1 ELARIVTAPTGTVTI
16 GDSTQTG
23 DITFSGATVATTAGA
38 DTTVLQSTTGDGQIV
53 LDDSNGTALDGNGGS
68 IGLTAGTG
76 GIAALHPANATAEI
90 ATTGAGVTL
99 NTTGPIGTAANPIQ
113 FADNTN
119 TAQQVVAVGAASTAY
134 LDGLGS
140 LTLGSVTGGTANTA
154 LTVTARTNLVVAANA
169 TINTGTATLSLGAD
183 LQADGS
189 GDDGGVGTLSVDA
202 GANLYGASITLR
214 GAEVNIASTANV
226 GSATSQS
233 PVSTFVPSNAG
244 LDGPYCMSFDA
255 SGNLY
260 VANAEND
267 TISKVT
273 PGGTVS
279 TFVSSGLSGPIGLAF
294 DSSGNLYVVNGGAN
308 TISKVT
314 PAGVV
319 TTLVSGLNG
328 PADLAFDSGGALYIT
343 NFNGNTIS
351 KVTAIPATTQV
362 TIQSS
367 LPSRPMSLGGSN
379 DAAVDGINLTS
390 AELAR
395 IVTAP
400 TGTVTI
406 GDPTQTGDITFS
418 GATVAT
424 TAGAATDVVQSP
436 TGDGQVVLDDSNG
449 TALDGNGG
457 SISLTA
463 GTGGIA
469 ALNPANTTAEIATT
483 GAGVTLNTTGPIGA
497 AGYPIQFAD
506 NSNTA
511 QQVVAVGGASAAYLD
526 GLGNLTL
533 GSVAGSTANTA
544 LTVTARTNLVVADNA
559 TINTGTATLSLG
571 ADLQADGSGDD
582 GGVGTLSV
590 DAGANLY
597 GASITLRGA
606 EVNIASTANVGSATS
621 QSPVSTFVP
630 SNAGLDGPYCMSF
643 DASGNLYVANAEN
656 NTISKVT
663 PAGTVSTFVSSG
675 LSDPSG
681 LAFDSSGN
689 LYVANYSGNTISKVT
704 PGGTVSTFVSSGL
717 SGPGDLAFDASG
729 NLYVANY
736 SGNTISKV
744 TPGGTVSTFVSS
756 GLSGPGGLAFDA
768 SG

>member
-38 DTTVLQSTTGDGQIV
+38 ATTVVQSTTGAGQI
-53 LDDSNGTALDGNGGS
+53 
-68 IGLTAGTG
+68 
-76 GIAALHPANATAEI
+76 
-90 ATTGAGVTL
+90 
-99 NTTGPIGTAANPIQ
+99 
-113 FADNTN
+113 
-119 TAQQVVAVGAASTAY
+119 
-134 LDGLGS
+134 
-140 LTLGSVTGGTANTA
+140 
-154 LTVTARTNLVVAANA
+154 
-169 TINTGTATLSLGAD
+169 
-183 LQADGS
+183 
-189 GDDGGVGTLSVDA
+189 
-202 GANLYGASITLR
+202 
-214 GAEVNIASTANV
+214 
-226 GSATSQS
+226 
-233 PVSTFVPSNAG
+233 
-244 LDGPYCMSFDA
+244 
-255 SGNLY
+255 
-260 VANAEND
+260 
-267 TISKVT
+267 
-273 PGGTVS
+273 
-279 TFVSSGLSGPIGLAF
+279 
-294 DSSGNLYVVNGGAN
+294 
-308 TISKVT
+308 
-314 PAGVV
+314 
-319 TTLVSGLNG
+319 
-328 PADLAFDSGGALYIT
+328 
-343 NFNGNTIS
+343 
-351 KVTAIPATTQV
+351 
-362 TIQSS
+362 
-367 LPSRPMSLGGSN
+367 
-379 DAAVDGINLTS
+379 
-390 AELAR
+390 
-395 IVTAP
+395 
-400 TGTVTI
+400 
-406 GDPTQTGDITFS
+406 
-418 GATVAT
+418 
-424 TAGAATDVVQSP
+424 
-436 TGDGQVVLDDSNG
+436 VLDDSNG

-675 LSDPSG
+675 LSYPSG

-689 LYVANYSGNTISKVT
+689 LYVTNQVDDTISKVT

-717 SGPGDLAFDASG
+717 SGPIGLAFDSSG

-768 SG
+768 SGNLYIVNGGANTISKVTPAGVVTTLVSGLNGPADLAFDSGGALYITNFNGNTISKVTAIPATTQVTIQSSLPSRPMSLGGSNDAAVDGINLTSAELARIVTAPTGTVTIGDPTQTGDITFSGATVATTAGAATDVVQSPTGDGQVVLDDSNGTALDGNGGSISLTAGTGGIAALNPANTTAEIATTGAGVTLNTTGPIGTASNPIQFADNTNTAQQVVAVGAASTAYLDGLGSLTLGSVTGGTANTALTVTARTNLVVAA

>member
-38 DTTVLQSTTGDGQIV
+38 ATTVVQSTTGAGQI
-53 LDDSNGTALDGNGGS
+53 
-68 IGLTAGTG
+68 
-76 GIAALHPANATAEI
+76 
-90 ATTGAGVTL
+90 
-99 NTTGPIGTAANPIQ
+99 
-113 FADNTN
+113 
-119 TAQQVVAVGAASTAY
+119 
-134 LDGLGS
+134 
-140 LTLGSVTGGTANTA
+140 
-154 LTVTARTNLVVAANA
+154 
-169 TINTGTATLSLGAD
+169 
-183 LQADGS
+183 
-189 GDDGGVGTLSVDA
+189 
-202 GANLYGASITLR
+202 
-214 GAEVNIASTANV
+214 
-226 GSATSQS
+226 
-233 PVSTFVPSNAG
+233 
-244 LDGPYCMSFDA
+244 
-255 SGNLY
+255 
-260 VANAEND
+260 
-267 TISKVT
+267 
-273 PGGTVS
+273 
-279 TFVSSGLSGPIGLAF
+279 
-294 DSSGNLYVVNGGAN
+294 
-308 TISKVT
+308 
-314 PAGVV
+314 
-319 TTLVSGLNG
+319 
-328 PADLAFDSGGALYIT
+328 
-343 NFNGNTIS
+343 
-351 KVTAIPATTQV
+351 
-362 TIQSS
+362 
-367 LPSRPMSLGGSN
+367 
-379 DAAVDGINLTS
+379 
-390 AELAR
+390 
-395 IVTAP
+395 
-400 TGTVTI
+400 
-406 GDPTQTGDITFS
+406 
-418 GATVAT
+418 
-424 TAGAATDVVQSP
+424 
-436 TGDGQVVLDDSNG
+436 VLDDSNG

-768 SG
+768 SGNLYIVNGGANTISKVTPAGVVTTLVSGLNGPADLAFDSGGALYITNFNGNTISKVTAIPATTQVTIQSSLPSRPMSLGGSNDAAVDGINLTSAELARIVTAPTGTVTIGDPTQTGDITFSGATVATTAGAATDVVQSPTGDGQVVLDDSNGTALDGNGGSISLTAGTGGIAALNPANTTAEIATTGAGVTLNTTGPIGTASNPIQFADNTNTAQQVVAVGAASTAYLDGLGSLTLGSVTGGTANTALTVTARTNLVVAA